1 MELVRFN
8 PFTTAPAFNSRMN
21 RLFDE
26 FFETP
31 SLRCTAKSWSPEV
44 DIYEEGGNLVV
55 QADLPGVEKENL
67 SINVEKGIL
76 TLKGERKT
84 HEKSEEKNVYRSE
97 RFHGTFERSFRLP
110 PKTDVDKIEAEFKNG
125 VLHVTIPKV
134 EEPAGKE
141 IAIH

>member
-8 PFTTAPAFNSRMN
+8 PFGVAPTFNSKMS

-31 SLRCTAKSWSPEV
+31 ACRQAATTWSPKV
-44 DIYEEGGNLVV
+44 DIYEAKGLLVI
-55 QADLPGVEKENL
+55 QADLPGVEKEDL
-67 SINVEKGIL
+67 SIKVDHGIL
-76 TLKGERKT
+76 TLKGERKG
-84 HEKSEEKNVYRSE
+84 HEVSEEKNVYRSE
-97 RFHGTFERSFRLP
+97 RFYGSFERAFRLP

-125 VLHVTIPKV
+125 VLHVTLPKEDV
-134 EEPAGKE
+134 PEGKE